1 MERLGQSEG
10 LRQGSAGLSGRNPQV
25 NPRKPRCWND
35 ASDATLTRALTRLP
49 EETAMDRRILLRSL
63 FAATGA
69 AALVGLPKRG
79 EAASI
84 FDELSAVDLKGVPGA
99 PELETPEADLPA
111 PGAED
116 AQWADQPPWGGRRC
130 RWTIDR
136 FGRRVQVCTRGPAP
150 RPRPRRCWWT
160 VDRFGRRVRVCR

>member
-1 MERLGQSEG
+1 
-10 LRQGSAGLSGRNPQV
+10 
-25 NPRKPRCWND
+25 
-35 ASDATLTRALTRLP
+35 
-49 EETAMDRRILLRSL
+49 MDRRILLRSL

-69 AALVGLPKRG
+69 AALISLPKRG

-84 FDELSAVDLKGVPGA
+84 FDELSAVDLKGASGA
-99 PELETPEADLPA
+99 PKLETPEADLPA

-116 AQWADQPPWGGRRC
+116 AQWAGRRC